1 MRPRC
6 YMAAALKTSKI
17 ISFVGSK
24 LENVIEGVVGNIRQF
39 GEIKV
44 ENSHLNSGDTL

>member
-1 MRPRC
+1 
-6 YMAAALKTSKI
+6 MAVALKTSKI
-17 ISFVGSK
+17 ICFVGSK
-24 LENVIEGVVGNIRQF
+24 IESVVVGDIRQF